1 MQQIETQ
8 SRGGPPQHAKG
19 TMVRESETIFLVRPG
34 LAEDLV
40 DKIVERMRGIVHR
53 DGGKVIKVENWG
65 KKKTAYE
72 VQRNFRA
79 IFIRFLYL
87 GGTGAVA
94 EFERN
99 LRMTDD
105 VMKYQSVKVAD
116 EVDASTRAVEA
127 DVKLPGDP
135 EMAERAGRE
144 PEGFGAA
151 DFGGRRD
158 DLGDEG
164 ELPPD
169 RKSTRLNSSHGYIS
183 YAVFCLKKK
192 KTRRRRVAGRGST
205 WRSIERLA
213 A

>member
-1 MQQIETQ
+1 MREAMQQMETQ
-8 SRGGPPQHAKG
+8 GSGGAPQHAKG
-19 TMVRESETIFLVRPG
+19 TMLREYETIFLVRPD

-72 VQRNFRA
+72 VKRNFRA
-79 IFIRFLYL
+79 IFVRFLYL

-105 VMKYQSVKVAD
+105 VMKYQSVKIAD

-135 EMAERAGRE
+135 EMPAHPGRE
-144 PEGFGAA
+144 EPAGYGDSFRE
-151 DFGGRRD
+151 RD
-158 DLGDEG
+158 RDLGEDTEI
-164 ELPPD
+164 PPE
-169 RKSTRLNSSHGYIS
+169 
-183 YAVFCLKKK
+183 V
-192 KTRRRRVAGRGST
+192 
-205 WRSIERLA
+205 E
-213 A
+213 

>member
-1 MQQIETQ
+1 MTEAQA
-8 SRGGPPQHAKG
+8 SAAPPQFAPG
-19 TMVRESETIFLVRPG
+19 TKLREYETLFLLKPD

-72 VQRNFRA
+72 VKKGFRA

-87 GGTGAVA
+87 GTTKMVA

-105 VMKYQSVKVAD
+105 VLKYQSVKLAED
-116 EVDASTRAVEA
+116 VDAAGRAVEA

-135 EMAERAGRE
+135 EVPAHGGRE
-144 PEGFGAA
+144 EPAGFG
-151 DFGGRRD
+151 DSFGRERD
-158 DLGDEG
+158 RDALDEDT
-164 ELPPD
+164 LP
-169 RKSTRLNSSHGYIS
+169 
-183 YAVFCLKKK
+183 AEV
-192 KTRRRRVAGRGST
+192 
-205 WRSIERLA
+205 E
-213 A
+213 

>member
-1 MQQIETQ
+1 MQQAETTTA
-8 SRGGPPQHAKG
+8 GGPPQFAPG
-19 TMVRESETIFLVRPG
+19 TRLREYETIFLVRPD

-72 VQRNFRA
+72 VKKGFRA

-87 GGTGAVA
+87 GGTKSVA

-105 VMKYQSVKVAD
+105 VMKYQSVKVAED
-116 EVDASTRAVEA
+116 VDPTVRAVEA

-135 EMAERAGRE
+135 EVPAHLAGRE
-144 PEGFGAA
+144 EPAGFGDA
-151 DFGGRRD
+151 FRERERD
-158 DLGDEG
+158 VVEDEG
-164 ELPPD
+164 VPPE
-169 RKSTRLNSSHGYIS
+169 
-183 YAVFCLKKK
+183 A
-192 KTRRRRVAGRGST
+192 
-205 WRSIERLA
+205 E
-213 A
+213 